1 MKKFA
6 ALVLLFSLTATAEEV
21 TKFDPR
27 PVVVEQEG
35 KSYAGILLSEED
47 FRKILEDKINNNAK
61 VAECSVDRR
70 VCEKTESIYKSTVEK
85 LEKAALRSNSWFDRN
100 RGTLGLFTG
109 LVVGAGMSIAI
120 VHGVYQK

>member
-1 MKKFA
+1 MKMLA
-6 ALVLLFSLTATAEEV
+6 VLVLLTSLTATAAEV

-27 PVVVEQEG
+27 PVIVEQEG

-61 VAECSVDRR
+61 IAECSVDRR
-70 VCEKTESIYKSTVEK
+70 VCEKTEDIYKSAVEK
-85 LEKAALRSNSWFDRN
+85 LEKAALKNNGWFDRN

-109 LVVGAGMSIAI
+109 LIVGAGMSIAI

>member
-1 MKKFA
+1 MKKLA
-6 ALVLLFSLTATAEEV
+6 VLVLLFSLTATAEEV
-21 TKFDPR
+21 TKFEPR
-27 PVVVEQEG
+27 PAVVEQEG

-85 LEKAALRSNSWFDRN
+85 LEEAALRNNSWFDRN